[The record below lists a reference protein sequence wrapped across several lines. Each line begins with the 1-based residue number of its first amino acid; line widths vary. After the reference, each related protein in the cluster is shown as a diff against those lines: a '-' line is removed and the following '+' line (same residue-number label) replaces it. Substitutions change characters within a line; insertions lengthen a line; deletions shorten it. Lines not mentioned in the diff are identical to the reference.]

1 MEKSFYVDSNIFI
14 FAYSDEKENG
24 IICRKILNLIVE
36 EKINVFTSVLTFD
49 EVFNKIMKLKDKETA
64 LVASKLFLNLQN
76 LNFIDVN
83 WNTINSSL
91 LLLKDYNLGPRDSI
105 HLACALSKNLKNIIT
120 NDKDFD
126 KIKEIKRFDINDFK

>member
-24 IICRKILNLIVE
+24 IICRKILNLIIE
-36 EKINVFTSVLTFD
+36 EKISVFTSVLTFD

-64 LVASKLFLNLQN
+64 LVASKLFLNIQN
-76 LNFIDVN
+76 LNFIDIN

-91 LLLKDYNLGPRDSI
+91 FLLKDYNLGPRDSI

-126 KIKEIKRFDINDFK
+126 KIKEIKRFDIKDFK